1 LTRYH
6 ALVAAIDKVD
16 RKPDMSLSAKAL
28 LRFARRYPYRY
39 LKMTLSGIEARR
51 YIRTHETTRLLNIGA
66 QKNRPENW
74 FNVDKYPTL
83 GAVYMDA
90 KRMRRLGT
98 GSFNAV
104 LCEHM
109 IEHVSKATGLSI
121 CKEIYR
127 ILKPG
132 GVARFVTP
140 DIQRM
145 CAIVTSPTEKEI
157 RYVELI
163 REYLHRPD
171 LSYIDAVNIMF
182 RNYGHEY
189 IYGREELRLL
199 LLEAGFAITTITSA
213 SDVADPVFQNAQG
226 HPRLLGE
233 ELNDL
238 EAFGIE
244 AVR

>member
-1 LTRYH
+1 MPLN
-6 ALVAAIDKVD
+6 
-16 RKPDMSLSAKAL
+16 AKAL

-39 LKMTLSGIEARR
+39 LKMTLSGVEAGR
-51 YIRTHETTRLLNIGA
+51 YLRTHRMTALLNIGA
-66 QKNRPENW
+66 QKNHPEGW
-74 FNVDKYPTL
+74 FNVDKYPTFGTAYL
-83 GAVYMDA
+83 DA
-90 KRMRRLGT
+90 RRMRQLQT
-98 GSFNAV
+98 GSFSAV

-109 IEHVSKATGLSI
+109 IEHVPKPTGLCI
-121 CKEIYR
+121 CKEIHR

-145 CAIVTSPTEKEI
+145 CAIVAGPSEKER

-163 REYLHRPD
+163 RAYLRRPE
-171 LSYIDAVNIMF
+171 LSHTDAVNIMF

-189 IYGREELRLL
+189 VYGREELQLL
-199 LLEAGFAITTITSA
+199 LLEAGFTTTMITSA
-213 SDVADPVFQNAQG
+213 NAVANPIFQNAQG

>member
-1 LTRYH
+1 METW
-6 ALVAAIDKVD
+6 
-16 RKPDMSLSAKAL
+16 
-28 LRFARRYPYRY
+28 
-39 LKMTLSGIEARR
+39 R

-66 QKNRPENW
+66 QKNRPKGW
-74 FNVDKYPTL
+74 FNVDKYPTF
-83 GAVYMDA
+83 GTVYMDV
-90 KRMRRLGT
+90 KRMRQLRT
-98 GSFNAV
+98 GSFSAV

-109 IEHVSKATGLSI
+109 IEHVSKPTGLLI
-121 CKEIYR
+121 CREIYR
-127 ILKPG
+127 VLKPG

-145 CAIVTSPTEKEI
+145 CAIVAGPTEKER

-163 REYLHRPD
+163 REYLRRPD
-171 LSYIDAVNIMF
+171 LSYNDTVNIMF

-199 LLEAGFAITTITSA
+199 LLDAGFTTITMTSA
-213 SDVADPVFQNAQG
+213 NDCSNPIFQNAQG

-244 AVR
+244 AMR